1 MKKLDKFIGLG
12 GVVLLLAAFIVFS
25 ITNIWN
31 WLNWVLL
38 VAGLAGSGYY
48 LFFYYKN
55 REKDVSKRSLK
66 EGANTLVQVVVMLV
80 IVAMLAFISTR
91 QHFRK
96 DLTKNNL
103 YSLSDQTLKVLKGL
117 DKDVEIIGFY
127 KSAEQSAPKDLLDEY
142 KYRASKLSYTLID
155 PDEKPDMTKRYDVK
169 KYNTVVVEANG
180 KREMVEKLSETN
192 LTNAIIKVTRDRDKV
207 IYFTTG
213 HGEASIKDDTP
224 QGFKQAADAIRK
236 ENYLVKE
243 INLIRKSI
251 PDSCTILAI
260 ISPKVAFMPGE
271 LDSVSS
277 YLDKGGKLLL
287 MVDPEH
293 QDDIAEF
300 ISKYHVT
307 LGKDMVIDA
316 SGVGQLFGAG
326 PGMPL
331 VTKYDQTHPITKG
344 FNIMSFY
351 PYASSL
357 TPQSDKGGFKIN
369 ELLKTSDNSWAEM
382 EFAGGKVSFDEGK
395 DKKGPITLAVVIEK
409 TLAKGKEILAI
420 FGDSDFARNGYFKN
434 QGNSNLFLNT
444 INYLAEDEDAISI
457 RPKEIEDS
465 RLTLTQAD
473 VKSLF
478 YLVVIA
484 IPLIVVIL
492 GVVIFFKRNRG

>member
-1 MKKLDKFIGLG
+1 MKKLDKYIGVG
-12 GVVLLLAAFIVFS
+12 GIVLLLAAFIIFS

-38 VAGLAGSGYY
+38 IVGAAGSGYF
-48 LFFYYKN
+48 LFQYYKN
-55 REKDVSKRSLK
+55 REKDLSKQSLK
-66 EGANTLVQVVVMLV
+66 EGANTVIQVIVMLV
-80 IVAMLAFISTR
+80 IVSMLAFISTR

-117 DKDVEIIGFY
+117 DKNVEILGFY
-127 KSAEQSAPKDLLDEY
+127 KGAEQSGPKDLLDEY
-142 KYRASKLSYTLID
+142 KYHASKLSYTLID

-180 KREMVEKLSETN
+180 KREMIEKLDETN

-213 HGEASIKDDTP
+213 HGEASIKDSSP
-224 QGFKQAADAIRK
+224 QGFKMAAEAIQK

-260 ISPKVAFMPGE
+260 ISPKTAFLPGE
-271 LDSVSS
+271 LDSVSA

-293 QDDIAEF
+293 QDDIADF
-300 ISKYHVT
+300 IAKYHVK

-357 TPQSDKGGFKIN
+357 TPESDKGGFKIG
-369 ELLKTSDNSWAEM
+369 ELLKTSENSWAETD
-382 EFAGGKVSFDEGK
+382 FASGKVSFDAGK
-395 DKKGPITLAVVIEK
+395 DKKGPITLAVVVEK
-409 TLAKGKEILAI
+409 TLAKDKEILAI

-444 INYLAEDEDAISI
+444 VNYLAEDEDAISI

-484 IPLIVVIL
+484 IPLLVIIL
-492 GVVIFFKRNRG
+492 GVVIFFKRNRA